1 MTLEEIYRKYEKLTL
16 EICTGE
22 ATHDNTL
29 ECAGAM
35 MGQAMKLY
43 KLVLSPEDFD
53 ALMQIISQ
61 ASGLDGD
68 GFNKDDFTSG
78 TLH

>member
-1 MTLEEIYRKYEKLTL
+1 MTFEEVYRKYEHLTV
-16 EICTGE
+16 EIVDE
-22 ATHDNTL
+22 LNNPL

-43 KLVLSPEDFD
+43 KVVLSSEDFD
-53 ALMQIISQ
+53 ALMHIIAQTSE
-61 ASGLDGD
+61 LDGE
-68 GFNKDDFTSG
+68 GFIDDNTKG

>member
-1 MTLEEIYRKYEKLTL
+1 MTFEEVYRKYEHLTV
-16 EICTGE
+16 EIVSDL
-22 ATHDNTL
+22 DNPL

-43 KLVLSPEDFD
+43 KVVLSPEDFD
-53 ALMQIISQ
+53 ALMKIISQ
-61 ASGLDGD
+61 ASGLEGD
-68 GFNKDDFTSG
+68 RFGDDFPKG

>member
-1 MTLEEIYRKYEKLTL
+1 MTFEEVYRKYEHLTV
-16 EICTGE
+16 EIVDE
-22 ATHDNTL
+22 LNNPL

-43 KLVLSPEDFD
+43 KVVLSSDDFD

-61 ASGLDGD
+61 ASGLEGD
-68 GFNKDDFTSG
+68 RFDKDDFDSG

>member
-1 MTLEEIYRKYEKLTL
+1 MTLEEIYRKYERLTL
-16 EICTGE
+16 EICSDET
-22 ATHDNTL
+22 THDNTL

-53 ALMQIISQ
+53 ALMNIISQ
-61 ASGLDGD
+61 ASNLDTD
-68 GFNKDDFTSG
+68 GWDDDFPSG

>member
-1 MTLEEIYRKYEKLTL
+1 MTFEEVSRKYEHLTVEL
-16 EICTGE
+16 VDEL
-22 ATHDNTL
+22 NNPL

-43 KLVLSPEDFD
+43 KVVLSPEDFD
-53 ALMQIISQ
+53 ALMKIISQ
-61 ASGLDGD
+61 ASGLEGD
-68 GFNKDDFTSG
+68 RFDDDFPKG

>member
-1 MTLEEIYRKYEKLTL
+1 MTFEEVYRKYEHLTV
-16 EICTGE
+16 EIVDE
-22 ATHDNTL
+22 LNNPL

-43 KLVLSPEDFD
+43 KVVLSSEDFD

-61 ASGLDGD
+61 ASGLEGD
-68 GFNKDDFTSG
+68 GFDDDFPKG

>member
-1 MTLEEIYRKYEKLTL
+1 MTFEEVYRKYEHLTV
-16 EICTGE
+16 EIVDE
-22 ATHDNTL
+22 LDNPL

-43 KLVLSPEDFD
+43 KLALSPEDFD
-53 ALMQIISQ
+53 ALMHIISQ
-61 ASGLDGD
+61 SGIDAPE
-68 GFNKDDFTSG
+68 FDDYPSG

>member
-1 MTLEEIYRKYEKLTL
+1 MTLEEIYRKYERLTL
-16 EICTGE
+16 EICSDET
-22 ATHDNTL
+22 THDNTL

-53 ALMQIISQ
+53 ALMNIISHP
-61 ASGLDGD
+61 SVSRLDAWD
-68 GFNKDDFTSG
+68 IMFIKA
-78 TLH
+78 

>member
-1 MTLEEIYRKYEKLTL
+1 MTFEEVYRKYEHLTVELVNNEEIGPL
-16 EICTGE
+16 EV
-22 ATHDNTL
+22 
-29 ECAGAM
+29 AGAM

-43 KLVLSPEDFD
+43 KVVLSPEDFD

-61 ASGLDGD
+61 ASGLEGD
-68 GFNKDDFTSG
+68 RFDDDFPSG

>member
-1 MTLEEIYRKYEKLTL
+1 MTFEEVYRKYEHLTVEL
-16 EICTGE
+16 VDES
-22 ATHDNTL
+22 NNPL

-43 KLVLSPEDFD
+43 KVVLSSEDFD

-61 ASGLDGD
+61 ASGLEGD
-68 GFNKDDFTSG
+68 GFDDDFPKG

>member
-1 MTLEEIYRKYEKLTL
+1 MTFEEVYRKYEHLTV
-16 EICTGE
+16 EIVDE
-22 ATHDNTL
+22 LDNPL

-43 KLVLSPEDFD
+43 KVVLSSEDFD

-61 ASGLDGD
+61 ASGLEGS
-68 GFNKDDFTSG
+68 GFDDDYPSG

>member
-1 MTLEEIYRKYEKLTL
+1 MTFEEVYRKYEHLTVEL
-16 EICTGE
+16 VDET
-22 ATHDNTL
+22 NNPL

-43 KLVLSPEDFD
+43 KVVLSPEDFD

-61 ASGLDGD
+61 ASGLEGD
-68 GFNKDDFTSG
+68 RFDDDFPKG

>member
-1 MTLEEIYRKYEKLTL
+1 MSDFEDVYRKYEHLTV
-16 EICTGE
+16 EIVSDL
-22 ATHDNTL
+22 DNPL

-43 KLVLSPEDFD
+43 KLTLSPEDFD

-61 ASGLDGD
+61 ASGLDTT
-68 GFNKDDFTSG
+68 GFDDDSSSG

>member
-1 MTLEEIYRKYEKLTL
+1 MTFEEVYRKYEHLTVELVNNEEIGPL
-16 EICTGE
+16 EV
-22 ATHDNTL
+22 
-29 ECAGAM
+29 AGAM

-43 KLVLSPEDFD
+43 KVVLSPEDFD

-61 ASGLDGD
+61 ASGLDGET
-68 GFNKDDFTSG
+68 FNKDDFPSG

>member
-1 MTLEEIYRKYEKLTL
+1 MTLEEIYRKYERLTL
-16 EICTGE
+16 EICTSE
-22 ATHDNTL
+22 ASHDNTL
-29 ECAGAM
+29 VCAGAM

-53 ALMQIISQ
+53 ALMNIISQ
-61 ASGLDGD
+61 ASNLDTD
-68 GFNKDDFTSG
+68 GWDDDFPSG

>member
-1 MTLEEIYRKYEKLTL
+1 MTFEEVYRKYEHLTVEL
-16 EICTGE
+16 VDET
-22 ATHDNTL
+22 NNPL

-43 KLVLSPEDFD
+43 KVVLSSEDFD

-61 ASGLDGD
+61 ASGLEGD
-68 GFNKDDFTSG
+68 GFDDDFPKG

>member
-1 MTLEEIYRKYEKLTL
+1 MTFEDVYRKYEHLTV
-16 EICTGE
+16 EIVDE
-22 ATHDNTL
+22 SNNPL

-43 KLVLSPEDFD
+43 KVVLSSEDFD

-61 ASGLDGD
+61 ASGLEGD
-68 GFNKDDFTSG
+68 GFDDDFPKG

>member
-1 MTLEEIYRKYEKLTL
+1 MTFEEVYRKYEHLTVELVNNEEIGPL
-16 EICTGE
+16 EV
-22 ATHDNTL
+22 
-29 ECAGAM
+29 AGAM

-43 KLVLSPEDFD
+43 KVVLSSEDFD

-61 ASGLDGD
+61 ASGLEGD
-68 GFNKDDFTSG
+68 RFDKDDFDSG

>member
-1 MTLEEIYRKYEKLTL
+1 MTFEEVYRKYEHLTV
-16 EICTGE
+16 EIVSDL
-22 ATHDNTL
+22 DNPL

-43 KLVLSPEDFD
+43 KVVLSPEDFD
-53 ALMQIISQ
+53 ALMKIISQ
-61 ASGLDGD
+61 ASELDGS
-68 GFNKDDFTSG
+68 GFDDDYPSG

>member
-1 MTLEEIYRKYEKLTL
+1 MTLEEVYRKYEQLTL
-16 EICTGE
+16 EICAGE
-22 ATHDNTL
+22 TSHDNTL

-53 ALMQIISQ
+53 ALMHIISQ
-61 ASGLDGD
+61 ASGLDD
-68 GFNKDDFTSG
+68 GFDDDFPSG

>member
-1 MTLEEIYRKYEKLTL
+1 MTFEEVYRKYEHLTV
-16 EICTGE
+16 EIVDE
-22 ATHDNTL
+22 LNNPL

-43 KLVLSPEDFD
+43 KVVLSPEDFD

-61 ASGLDGD
+61 ASGLEGD
-68 GFNKDDFTSG
+68 RFDDDFPKG

>member
-1 MTLEEIYRKYEKLTL
+1 MTFEEVYRKYEHLTVEL
-16 EICTGE
+16 VDET
-22 ATHDNTL
+22 NNPL

-43 KLVLSPEDFD
+43 KVVLSSEDFD

-61 ASGLDGD
+61 ASGLEGD
-68 GFNKDDFTSG
+68 RFDDDFPKG

>member
-22 ATHDNTL
+22 TTHDNTL

-61 ASGLDGD
+61 ASGLDGET
-68 GFNKDDFTSG
+68 FNKDDFPSG